1 LASTRR
7 RLYDPPA
14 CQIHFRHKFQER
26 RIEGASL
33 GVHGP
38 TTTSARIRDEHVD
51 STPCPDDPRH
61 HCLDSLVVTDS
72 DLDADGSTARRLD
85 LSDRAVGGHVLGL
98 GLEFLIRAQVQ
109 VGDEA

>member
-1 LASTRR
+1 LVST
-7 RLYDPPA
+7 
-14 CQIHFRHKFQER
+14 
-26 RIEGASL
+26 
-33 GVHGP
+33 P